1 MEREILTESK
11 SAPLFGLV
19 LAGGFSTRML
29 QDKAKLKFGDKYMY
43 QVAMQVLRQVCDEVY
58 LSCRSEQF
66 SELDDVAIIPD
77 ELSSRGPI
85 TGILS
90 AQKFNPH
97 VAWLVIPVD
106 MPNLSEK
113 FIKNNLIAGRDHL
126 KDATGLKD
134 KQGSF
139 LQPLVAIYEPSS
151 HLFLQKS
158 FRANIY
164 SLKTTLALMRIKVIE
179 VDDVHNCLSNYNF
192 PEDWDR

>member
-1 MEREILTESK
+1 VEREILTESN

-29 QDKAKLKFGDKYMY
+29 QDKAKLKFGEKYMY
-43 QVAMQVLRQVCDEVY
+43 QVAMDVLRQVCDEVY
-58 LSCRSEQF
+58 LSCRSEQC

-90 AQKFNPH
+90 AQKFNPQ

-106 MPNLSEK
+106 MPYLNEK

-126 KDATGLKD
+126 KDATVLKD

-151 HLFLQKS
+151 HLFLREG
-158 FRANIY
+158 FNANIY
-164 SLKTTLALMRIKVIE
+164 SLKAALNLMKIE
-179 VDDVHNCLSNYNF
+179 VVEVEDPQHCLNNYNF
-192 PEDWDR
+192 PEDWK